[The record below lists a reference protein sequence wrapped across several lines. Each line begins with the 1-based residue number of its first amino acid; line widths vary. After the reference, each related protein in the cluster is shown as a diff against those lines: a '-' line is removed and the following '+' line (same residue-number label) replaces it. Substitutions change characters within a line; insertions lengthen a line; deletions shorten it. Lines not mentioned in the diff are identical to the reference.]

1 MNISGTFLTIRIK
14 SPNEVVPSQLG
25 KNEFWWKGN
34 GPVWLPSKA
43 IEPAG
48 ITHLIYFH
56 GQKDNADSFHEAVY
70 HQFSTLSTLILSIAY
85 CLCKLYY

>member
-1 MNISGTFLTIRIK
+1 M
-14 SPNEVVPSQLG
+14 
-25 KNEFWWKGN
+25 
-34 GPVWLPSKA
+34 WLSSKA

-85 CLCKLYY
+85 CIIELQTAKQRLNVYMRKIFKLVLNMQLLITTIH